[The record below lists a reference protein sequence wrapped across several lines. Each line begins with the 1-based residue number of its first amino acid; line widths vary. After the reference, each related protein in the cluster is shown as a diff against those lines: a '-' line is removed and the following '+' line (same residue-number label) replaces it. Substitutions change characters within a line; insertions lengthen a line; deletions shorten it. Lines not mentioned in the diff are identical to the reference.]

1 MRIVLILLISMYV
14 CPQKNDTQAAFY
26 NVGSN
31 ALIGGIGALINKNPD
46 EKASKV
52 FFKGIYQGALG
63 GYLTFESKRLVRQ
76 FYKTDNYAY
85 LWPSKLLNS
94 AGNSITYNAASNR
107 NFWERWHM
115 DFGFNYL
122 EYDFKRKRRLRY
134 RILPFALTGN
144 IYGFATS
151 KFDFKRTLYTGHFI
165 FRSTEIATVGERNPQ
180 GTTLVNTMQYERD
193 IDIDLEGVLAHELI
207 HVYQYTGTFFINSYL
222 QGSVKNLEKNSDF
235 YKKYSKIFYTDLS
248 TPLNQLLYQIQPLFG
263 VEYHDI
269 LQEKEADYYS

>member
-1 MRIVLILLISMYV
+1 MYV

-180 GTTLVNTMQYERD
+180 GTTLVNTIQYERD

-269 LQEKEADYYS
+269 LQEKEADYYSFNNFN